1 VLQRAAQDL
10 SIVAFFDTDRTHG
23 RWPWMAATAAPL
35 STALLADRRLA
46 ASERILLACLP
57 ALFWHETEEWV
68 WPGGFLPFFNREVL
82 GGRDDEFP
90 ITRRDGF
97 AINVLFGWGLAT
109 AAGVAGMRS
118 PELGAAQ
125 CGSHVANGVL
135 HAVVSARGRRY
146 TPGLA
151 TGLAVLLPLGVSGLV
166 SIARHPGGGM
176 RRAAAGGAI
185 GLATGVVS
193 FLALRR
199 RARRA

>member
-1 VLQRAAQDL
+1 MAIL
-10 SIVAFFDTDRTHG
+10 DTDRTHG
-23 RWPWMAATAAPL
+23 RWPWVAATAAPP
-35 STALLADRRLA
+35 STALLAGRRLDRT
-46 ASERILLACLP
+46 ERIVWACLP

-135 HAVVSARGRRY
+135 HTVVSARARRY

-151 TGLAVLLPLGVSGLV
+151 TGLGLLLPLGTSGLV
-166 SIARHPGGGM
+166 SIARHPAGGL
-176 RRAAAGGAI
+176 RRAATGAAI

-199 RARRA
+199 RARRG